1 MKDKKEN
8 DQDTKFVKEEKE
20 PTRNY
25 IFQKNGITKTGFIII
40 VFFLI
45 LLILGIYLSGVF
57 FEKTSI
63 NP

>member
-8 DQDTKFVKEEKE
+8 DKDAKFVKEEKE

-25 IFQKNGITKTGFIII
+25 IFQKNGITKIGFLII
-40 VFFLI
+40 VLFLVLI
-45 LLILGIYLSGVF
+45 ILGIYLSGIF
-57 FEKTSI
+57 FQNTGV